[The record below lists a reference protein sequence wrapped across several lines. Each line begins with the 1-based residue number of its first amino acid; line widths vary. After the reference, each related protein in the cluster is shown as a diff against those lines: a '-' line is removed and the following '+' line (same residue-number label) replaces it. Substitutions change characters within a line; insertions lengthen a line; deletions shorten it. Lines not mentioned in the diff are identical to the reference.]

1 MRFTAYAAT
10 MQAVWFSEDEG
21 NTWNRLLTPIGGI
34 YNEARCWSVIAHPKR
49 AGELLAGTD
58 QGLYRWTRQHNRF
71 DYIPSPMDNLHILQI
86 ARDPN
91 DPDFIVCG
99 TRPGEIFIS
108 EDDGISWTRSNLN
121 ASAECWF
128 INTSRVTSIQ
138 FDPLDS
144 DTIWTTI
151 EIDGVFRSQDRGESW
166 ERLVDGLIDCDTHE
180 LVFID
185 KDDERT
191 ILCSTEAGMHKSLDN
206 GQSWTHVPTPV
217 APWPYFRSLKARAD
231 TSDVIYVSVADSA
244 SGTIGML
251 LCSRDYGE
259 NWERLP
265 VPEPVNSTIWSIATN
280 PADPNL
286 IFIATLFG
294 QIFRSRNGG
303 ESWEKMDRE
312 LGEIRMIAWAPNG
325 A

>member
-1 MRFTAYAAT
+1 MPALNAGL
-10 MQAVWFSEDEG
+10 SI
-21 NTWNRLLTPIGGI
+21 P
-34 YNEARCWSVIAHPKR
+34 R
-49 AGELLAGTD
+49 A
-58 QGLYRWTRQHNRF
+58 
-71 DYIPSPMDNLHILQI
+71 SPQ
-86 ARDPN
+86 
-91 DPDFIVCG
+91 
-99 TRPGEIFIS
+99 
-108 EDDGISWTRSNLN
+108 SNL
-121 ASAECWF
+121 
-128 INTSRVTSIQ
+128 T
-138 FDPLDS
+138 PLDS

-231 TSDVIYVSVADSA
+231 TSDVIYVSVADST
-244 SGTIGML
+244 SGTIGMF

-259 NWERLP
+259 NRERLP